1 VINWNEYISIKVLLM
16 RAKISSMQIRNSHA
30 AINLFAIVRGFFV
43 EMSNP
48 EKNDWEIPI
57 YSIGSMFTMKNN
69 DN

>member
-1 VINWNEYISIKVLLM
+1 
-16 RAKISSMQIRNSHA
+16 MQIRNSHA